1 MSFVL
6 TQAAAARILQSAA
19 DNGMAEAMLRVA
31 AKRGPD
37 GEIAYGMG
45 FDELREGDMP
55 LEVQGVRLLIG
66 APSQPLL
73 QGTHLDFAEIEP
85 GRFEF
90 IFVPDSTA
98 AEPPPRSGCGSGG
111 CSSCGGG

>member
-1 MSFVL
+1 MTFAL
-6 TQAAAARILQSAA
+6 TPAAAARILQSAVDSGIDDA
-19 DNGMAEAMLRVA
+19 SLRVA

-37 GEIAYGMG
+37 GEMAYGMG
-45 FDELREGDMP
+45 FDDLREGDMP
-55 LEVQGVRLLIG
+55 LELQGVRLLIG

-73 QGTHLDFAEIEP
+73 QGTQLDFVEIEP

-90 IFVPDSTA
+90 IFVPDGAA

-111 CSSCGGG
+111 CSSCSS

>member
-1 MSFVL
+1 MTFVL

-19 DNGMAEAMLRVA
+19 DSGLADASLRVA

-37 GEIAYGMG
+37 GEMAYGMG
-45 FDELREGDMP
+45 FDDLREGDMP
-55 LEVQGVRLLIG
+55 LDLQGVRLLIG

-73 QGTHLDFAEIEP
+73 QGTQLDFVEIEA

-90 IFVPDSTA
+90 IFVPDSAA
-98 AEPPPRSGCGSGG
+98 AEPLPQPGCGSGG
-111 CSSCGGG
+111 CSSCSG